1 MHVHTLKVPG
11 ATLRYETRGSGPA
24 LLLLPGGGADAAV
37 WDPLADTLA
46 DHFTVVACDPRGTT
60 RSPLDGPPADQS
72 PAEQADDAALLLAAV
87 TDEPAYVLGISA
99 GAIVAVDL
107 LQRHPALVRRVVA
120 HEPPLVELLPDAAE
134 QRSFFASVVE
144 AHRERGVEAAMAV
157 MAAGTGGGDAGGG
170 TRGDAAG
177 SERRAPAAHTPPPPE
192 VFRRMSANAP
202 FFLEHQLRQFT
213 GHLPDL
219 DALAPYADRLVP
231 AAGEESRGLLL
242 RRPAEA
248 LARRLGA
255 GLAEFPGGH
264 VGCVERPAAF
274 ADRLLDVLLKS

>member
-60 RSPLDGPPADQS
+60 RSPLDGPPEDQS
-72 PAEQADDAALLLAAV
+72 PAEQADDAALLLAEI
-87 TDEPAYVLGISA
+87 TDEPAHVLGISA

-107 LQRHPALVRRVVA
+107 LQRHPDLVRRVVA

-134 QRSFFASVVE
+134 QRSFFASVVQ

-157 MAAGTGGGDAGGG
+157 MAAGTGGDDG
-170 TRGDAAG
+170 AAG
-177 SERRAPAAHTPPPPE
+177 PGTGGERRAPATHTPPPE

-213 GHLPDL
+213 GHVPDL
-219 DALAPYADRLVP
+219 DALAPHADRLVP

-248 LARRLGA
+248 LARRLGVE
-255 GLAEFPGGH
+255 LAEFPGGH

>member
-37 WDPLADTLA
+37 WDPLAATLA

-60 RSPLDGPPADQS
+60 RSPLDGPPEDQS
-72 PAEQADDAALLLAAV
+72 PAEQADDAALLLAKV

-107 LQRHPALVRRVVA
+107 LQRHPDLVRRVVA

-134 QRSFFASVVE
+134 QRSFFASVVQ

-157 MAAGTGGGDAGGG
+157 MAAGTGGDDG
-170 TRGDAAG
+170 AAG
-177 SERRAPAAHTPPPPE
+177 PGTGGERRAPAAHTPPPPE

-213 GHLPDL
+213 GHVPDL
-219 DALAPYADRLVP
+219 DALAPHADRLVP

-248 LARRLGA
+248 LARRLGVE
-255 GLAEFPGGH
+255 LAEFPGGH

>member
-157 MAAGTGGGDAGGG
+157 MAAGTGGGDAGAV
-170 TRGDAAG
+170 RAA
-177 SERRAPAAHTPPPPE
+177 TPPGASAAPPPRTP
-192 VFRRMSANAP
+192 RRRRRCSGGCRRTRRSSSNTNCASSP
-202 FFLEHQLRQFT
+202 GTCPTSTRWPRTPT
-213 GHLPDL
+213 GWC
-219 DALAPYADRLVP
+219 
-231 AAGEESRGLLL
+231 
-242 RRPAEA
+242 RRPARSRA
-248 LARRLGA
+248 GCSCDARPRRWRADSASGSPSSPA
-255 GLAEFPGGH
+255 DTSAASSGRPRSRT
-264 VGCVERPAAF
+264 GC
-274 ADRLLDVLLKS
+274 STSC